1 MSLILFAV
9 LFAGLLQGII
19 LAVLLVR
26 KRQNR
31 LSNRILA
38 FLVVVL
44 VFHLSLVAIDIRDLF
59 IRFPHLS
66 RLSWLIPLLY
76 GPLLLLFTQSI
87 MKRGFRPG
95 PVHGLYFLPFLVYLG
110 LLTPYYLQPSAV
122 KLMILTDPVLLARAD
137 FGMYNN
143 ITNYIHLSF
152 ASVCLYIYYR
162 EKRTL
167 SDYFADPDRANFA
180 WLKTFLW
187 GIWLIMVY
195 SWICFMAR
203 RYDWPGLSVLYPT
216 NFLLAVALIYWISYK
231 LLLNPYRWDQPAER
245 SDVEI
250 TSINIEEPVIKPQIA
265 QVKYQK
271 TALSTDEINTIREKL
286 ISYMENEKP
295 FLDPSLAIDGLAAQ
309 LDVKRHHLSQVIN
322 QEFGQNF
329 FEFINKYR
337 VTEFKEQVKKTD
349 NAHLSI
355 LGLAFDCGFNSKATF
370 NQVFKKVEGITPS
383 AFLKQIK
390 DENTRLN

>member
-9 LFAGLLQGII
+9 LFAGVLQGII

-26 KRQNR
+26 KNENR

-38 FLVVVL
+38 CLVSVL
-44 VFHLSLVAIDIRDLF
+44 VFHLSLIAIDIRDLF

-76 GPLLLLFTQSI
+76 GPLLLLFSQSI
-87 MKRGFRPG
+87 MSRGFRLK
-95 PVHGLYFLPFLVYLG
+95 PVHGLYFLPFLVYLC
-110 LLTPYYLQPSAV
+110 LLMPYYLQSSAE
-122 KLMILTDPVLLARAD
+122 KLAILTDPVLLARAD

-143 ITNYIHLSF
+143 VTNYIHLSF
-152 ASVCLYIYYR
+152 ASVSLYIYYR
-162 EKRTL
+162 EKSVL
-167 SDYFADPDRANFA
+167 PDYFADPDRVSFA

-187 GIWLIMVY
+187 GIWVIMLY

-231 LLLNPYRWDQPAER
+231 LLLNSYRWDQPAER
-245 SDVEI
+245 ADVE
-250 TSINIEEPVIKPQIA
+250 TMPVKADEPVTQPQIT

-271 TALSTDEINTIREKL
+271 TALSADELNTIREKL
-286 ISYMENEKP
+286 IQCMEKDKP
-295 FLDPSLAIDGLAAQ
+295 FLDPSLAIDGLATQ
-309 LDVKRHHLSQVIN
+309 LGVKRHHLSQVIN

-329 FEFINKYR
+329 FEFINKHR
-337 VTEFKEQVKKTD
+337 IAEFKEQVKKSD

-355 LGLAFDCGFNSKATF
+355 LGLAYDSGFNSKATF
-370 NQVFKKVEGITPS
+370 NQVFKKMEGITPS
-383 AFLKQIK
+383 AFLKQIRG
-390 DENTRLN
+390 ENTRLN